1 MIAFYYD
8 FFMFRRV
15 NYLFCLNKGRDR
27 IMILKKAHIAM
38 AVASLAML
46 QIASSASA
54 FADTAAKH
62 NDVPPKSAKAATK
75 TPTVA
80 EAEQFLKDVEARFA
94 KLSHNAARAAWVN
107 ATHITDDTDVIA
119 AQAGALALEAAGEVA
134 LQARRYNNVPLK
146 AESKRKLNLLQL
158 SLSLADEKDRD
169 AYTSLATAMGGA
181 YGKAKYCKTPGDEST
196 CLNLGQLEEI
206 INTSHDPAALKDAW
220 LGWHATA
227 RASKDNYAK
236 YVEVSNKGA
245 RGMGF
250 ADTGALWRSQYDMP
264 PEAFAAET
272 ERLWQQVKPL
282 YDSLHQYVRLKLQAQ
297 YGKDV
302 VPSTGPIPAH
312 LFGNM
317 WSQSWDN
324 LYPIV
329 KPSGPAASVDI
340 ADTLVKKNID
350 AKAMTKMGE
359 GFYTSLGMQKLP
371 ASFYER
377 SQLTKPRDREVVC
390 HASAWDIDN
399 LEDVRI
405 KMCIRQNSEDFMT
418 IHHELGHTYYQLA
431 YRNQPFLFKNGAND
445 GFHEA
450 IGDTVALSIT
460 PGYLKELGLLD
471 VVPDPSQDIG
481 VLLNRALQKVA
492 FLPFGYLVDQWRW
505 KVYSGETK
513 PADYDKSWWEL
524 REKYQGVSRPAPME
538 AGGFD
543 AGAKYHVP
551 GDTPYARYFLAHILQ
566 FQFHRGLCKEAGYTG
581 PLNRCSI
588 YGNKAAGKKFEAML
602 EMGASRPWNEAL
614 KAVTG
619 EDKLDASA
627 IIDYF
632 APLKVWLDEQNKEM
646 MSKK

>member
-1 MIAFYYD
+1 
-8 FFMFRRV
+8 
-15 NYLFCLNKGRDR
+15 
-27 IMILKKAHIAM
+27 MILKKAPIKVMAL

-46 QIASSASA
+46 SFGTSASA
-54 FADTAAKH
+54 YSALAASPTPTPT
-62 NDVPPKSAKAATK
+62 PPPQNAKPHVAQPNALEAK
-75 TPTVA
+75 GKQPTVA
-80 EAEQFLKDVEARFA
+80 EAEAFLKDVEARFD
-94 KLSHNAARAAWVN
+94 KLAHTAARAAWVN

-119 AQAGALALEAAGEVA
+119 SEAGAAFLEVAGEVA
-134 LQARRYNNVPLK
+134 LKARRYNNLPLK
-146 AESKRKLNLLQL
+146 ADSKRKLKLLQL
-158 SLSLADEKDRD
+158 SLSLSDEKDRN
-169 AYTSLATAMGGA
+169 AYTQLATAMGGA
-181 YGKAKYCKTPGDEST
+181 YGKAKYCKNPADAST

-206 INTSHDPAALKDAW
+206 INTSQDPVALKDAW
-220 LGWHATA
+220 LGWHSTSK
-227 RASKDNYAK
+227 ASKDNYAK

-282 YDSLHQYVRLKLQAQ
+282 YDSLHQYVRLKLQAK
-297 YGKDV
+297 YGKDI

-317 WSQSWDN
+317 WSQSWEN
-324 LYPIV
+324 LYPLV
-329 KPSGPAASVDI
+329 KPSGPAANVDI
-340 ADTLVKKNID
+340 SDTLVKKSID
-350 AKAMTKMGE
+350 AKAMTQMGE

-377 SQLTKPRDREVVC
+377 SQLVKPRDREVVC

-399 LEDVRI
+399 FEDVRI

-460 PGYLKELGLLD
+460 PGYLKELGLINE
-471 VVPDPSQDIG
+471 VPDPSQDIG

-505 KVYSGETK
+505 KVYAGETK

-588 YGNKAAGKKFEAML
+588 YGNKAAGKKFETML

-632 APLKVWLDEQNKEM
+632 APLKVWLDAQNKEM
-646 MSKK
+646 AAAK

>member
-1 MIAFYYD
+1 
-8 FFMFRRV
+8 
-15 NYLFCLNKGRDR
+15 
-27 IMILKKAHIAM
+27 
-38 AVASLAML
+38 
-46 QIASSASA
+46 
-54 FADTAAKH
+54 
-62 NDVPPKSAKAATK
+62 
-75 TPTVA
+75 
-80 EAEQFLKDVEARFA
+80 
-94 KLSHNAARAAWVN
+94 
-107 ATHITDDTDVIA
+107 
-119 AQAGALALEAAGEVA
+119 
-134 LQARRYNNVPLK
+134 
-146 AESKRKLNLLQL
+146 
-158 SLSLADEKDRD
+158 
-169 AYTSLATAMGGA
+169 
-181 YGKAKYCKTPGDEST
+181 
-196 CLNLGQLEEI
+196 
-206 INTSHDPAALKDAW
+206 
-220 LGWHATA
+220 
-227 RASKDNYAK
+227 
-236 YVEVSNKGA
+236 
-245 RGMGF
+245 MGF

-297 YGKDV
+297 YGKDM

-329 KPSGPAASVDI
+329 KPSGPAANVDI

-350 AKAMTKMGE
+350 AKAMTQMGE

-471 VVPDPSQDIG
+471 EVPDPSQDIG

-632 APLKVWLDEQNKEM
+632 APLKVWLDAQNKEM